1 MLYVHF
7 KKIKMD
13 SFEINKIIAAVLVT
27 VLLVFGIGK
36 ISDLVFHIE
45 KPNVQG
51 YKVEIKVGD
60 TTAVQ
65 ASTENQVD
73 ISTLLA
79 LGNVD
84 LGKKV
89 FKKCAACHSV
99 TEGGKNK
106 IGPKLYNVVGRG
118 AGSISDYKYSKAL
131 TSYAKEWSFE
141 ELNGFLLKPASWIK
155 GNKMGFAGL
164 KKEEDRASVIL
175 YLNQNSDSPKEL
187 P

>member
-1 MLYVHF
+1 MCILE
-7 KKIKMD
+7 KIKMD

-36 ISDLVFHIE
+36 ISDYLFHVE
-45 KPNVQG
+45 KPDVQG
-51 YKVEIKVGD
+51 YKVEVNVGD
-60 TTAVQ
+60 ATIVQ
-65 ASTENQVD
+65 ASSENQVD
-73 ISTLLA
+73 ISALLA

-118 AGSISDYKYSKAL
+118 VGAVSDYKYSKAL
-131 TSYAKEWSFE
+131 TSYGKEWSFD
-141 ELNGFLLKPASWIK
+141 ELNGFLLKPATWIK

-164 KKEEDRASVIL
+164 KKDEDRASVIL

>member
-1 MLYVHF
+1 
-7 KKIKMD
+7 MD
-13 SFEINKIIAAVLVT
+13 SFEVNKIIAAILII

-36 ISDLVFHIE
+36 ISDIIFHVE

-51 YKVEIKVGD
+51 YKVEIKVNN
-60 TTAVQ
+60 
-65 ASTENQVD
+65 STDQTKAKDQID

-84 LGKKV
+84 TGKKV
-89 FKKCAACHSV
+89 YKKCAACHSIAQD
-99 TEGGKNK
+99 GGNK
-106 IGPKLYNVVGRG
+106 IGPKLYNVVGR
-118 AGSISDYKYSKAL
+118 ATGSISDYKYSKAL
-131 TSYAKEWSFE
+131 ASYGKEWTFE
-141 ELNGFLLKPASWIK
+141 ELNSFLIKPSTWIK

-175 YLNQNSDSPKEL
+175 YLNENSDNPKPL